1 MDGRSFTYQGQ
12 TVFPRK
18 AVQRVAFSPK
28 YPTNIS
34 LPIFQPGWTN
44 VDFTQ
49 VELKQN
55 DFLMFPNPANESVS
69 IITGSREKSTLRV
82 FDLVGK
88 EIYSDV
94 FLDEIKLNNR
104 HFVKGVY
111 IVQVTTDNVSQ
122 SKRLIINSY

>member
-1 MDGRSFTYQGQ
+1 
-12 TVFPRK
+12 
-18 AVQRVAFSPK
+18 
-28 YPTNIS
+28 
-34 LPIFQPGWTN
+34 PIFQPGWTN

-69 IITGSREKSTLRV
+69 IITGSREKSTLRI

-94 FLDEIKLNNR
+94 FLDEIKLDNR

-122 SKRLIINSY
+122 SKRLIIN